1 MAANPQLVKEMGVSE
16 SNVLLIN
23 SIHEQLEY
31 LIENADCS
39 EDRSWTHTLVEQAEF
54 ELQRLW
60 GFTQDSMYHTWCT
73 RLHNRFR
80 EVDYLGAVYRCKETG
95 FERTVTD
102 GDLVASSHA
111 LFGVGK
117 GFIDFGGVVRIV
129 GNLERIN

>member
-39 EDRSWTHTLVEQAEF
+39 EDRYNTLALVRQAEF

-60 GFTQDSMYHTWCT
+60 GFSQDSMYHTWCT

-80 EVDYLGAVYRCKETG
+80 EVDYLGAVYRCNDSHET
-95 FERTVTD
+95 RTINRQELNSGV
-102 GDLVASSHA
+102 LV
-111 LFGVGK
+111 GVGK

-129 GNLERIN
+129 GNLERVA

>member
-23 SIHEQLEY
+23 SLHEQLEY

-39 EDRSWTHTLVEQAEF
+39 EDRSWTHTLVERAEF

-60 GFTQDSMYHTWCT
+60 GFTQDSWYHTWCK
-73 RLHNRFR
+73 RLSDRFR
-80 EVDYLGAVYRCKETG
+80 EVDYLGAVYRCRDTDKT
-95 FERTVTD
+95 RTID
-102 GDLVASSHA
+102 GCA
-111 LFGVGK
+111 LHSGGLIGVGN
-117 GFIDFGGVVRIV
+117 GFIDFGVVVRIV